1 MSRAS
6 AERLRRLRAEQQL
19 RQLAHPVGGE
29 PAADALARDEL
40 TAAASSRI
48 CRSVDSS
55 GSKPSCETNRSA
67 RTRRSGSSAKLVGE
81 TVRSTRCSRSCLP
94 SSGSTSSPVARR
106 RAIALTVKSRR
117 RMSSSTESDA
127 SATISKSC
135 RPGPVLTSLRGGA
148 NSIPAGA
155 SLRIVLS
162 RGCRRT
168 PTSRPATT
176 GPRRGRA
183 ARARRFSPS
192 VSTPGTRKSA
202 SFDSRPSSSSR
213 TAPPTRYASS
223 PSERT

>member
-1 MSRAS
+1 VSRARRNAFAGRVPSSSFDSSPMPS
-6 AERLRRLRAEQQL
+6 AASPPPMRSPETSFT
-19 RQLAHPVGGE
+19 
-29 PAADALARDEL
+29 D
-40 TAAASSRI
+40 AASSRI

-55 GSKPSCETNRSA
+55 GSKSSCDTNRSA
-67 RTRRSGSSAKLVGE
+67 RTSRSGSSAKLVGD
-81 TVRSTRCSRSCLP
+81 TVRSTRRSRSRLP

-106 RAIALTVKSRR
+106 RAIAFTVKSRR

-155 SLRIVLS
+155 SFRMSLS
-162 RGCRRT
+162 RGCKRT
-168 PTSRPATT
+168 PTSRPATIKSST
-176 GPRRGRA
+176 RPCGSRA
-183 ARARRFSPS
+183 RFSPP

-213 TAPPTRYASS
+213 TAPPTRYASR
-223 PSERT
+223 PRDRT